1 MCRTKLEPR
10 NCSEQTTG
18 WISMKFG
25 RNVSFEHTIRT
36 IEAIFSIWPLSRDMG
51 PQEGTPGGQE
61 SWKKFF
67 RFFLI
72 FVLYAYL
79 EVPSLAK
86 TGFKSRKL
94 NFSLDSAS
102 KLTWCQILLTESSPL
117 SASSN
122 FVTSV
127 QQDQAYSK
135 CLFTCMNDEPPTL
148 LGSIDSIKY
157 LSKTR
162 QCAKLT

>member
-1 MCRTKLEPR
+1 MTIDKYRRLHIWKCAAQNSNPEIVPSKQLGGFQWNLAGMYHLSTQLE
-10 NCSEQTTG
+10 
-18 WISMKFG
+18 
-25 RNVSFEHTIRT
+25 
-36 IEAIFSIWPLSRDMG
+36 LSRRFSVFDPWAEIWG
-51 PQEGTPGGQE
+51 PRRAPLGGE
-61 SWKKFF
+61 NREKFF
-67 RFFLI
+67 FDFFSF

-122 FVTSV
+122 FVTNV
-127 QQDQAYSK
+127 QERSQRGPR
-135 CLFTCMNDEPPTL
+135 EPKP
-148 LGSIDSIKY
+148 GPG
-157 LSKTR
+157 R
-162 QCAKLT
+162 P